1 MAYCVACGVELDK
14 GLKVCPLCDT
24 EVLLTDEQNDEQEKT
39 AFSRRTPRIR
49 RPRRN
54 MEFSKAFVFLVSFI
68 LLIPLLVTLIVDLS
82 INKTITW
89 SFYPITSL
97 ILAWILLTYPSFFR
111 GYSLFQVFTVDIFA
125 ISIFLLSLDKYSA
138 PFPQWA
144 HYAAIS
150 LDLIWLFVAAY
161 VFVRNKNIILTFLI
175 WIFGMAAYLWGM
187 NQFTNG
193 DWFLP
198 LGIPLL
204 LLVSAAAILE
214 VLIIKKL
221 QAKKVKRLFTL
232 GMSALIFTIF
242 IISVNV
248 IVDIYIFGKLNFTWS
263 LITAAVLIP
272 IVLFLLIVNRAPELK
287 AYLIKKFHI

>member
-125 ISIFLLSLDKYSA
+125 ISIFLLSLDKYSD
-138 PFPQWA
+138 PFHQWA
-144 HYAAIS
+144 
-150 LDLIWLFVAAY
+150 
-161 VFVRNKNIILTFLI
+161 
-175 WIFGMAAYLWGM
+175 
-187 NQFTNG
+187 Q
-193 DWFLP
+193 
-198 LGIPLL
+198 
-204 LLVSAAAILE
+204 
-214 VLIIKKL
+214 
-221 QAKKVKRLFTL
+221 
-232 GMSALIFTIF
+232 
-242 IISVNV
+242 
-248 IVDIYIFGKLNFTWS
+248 
-263 LITAAVLIP
+263 
-272 IVLFLLIVNRAPELK
+272 
-287 AYLIKKFHI
+287 